1 MFQPLFT
8 LTGKRAL
15 VTGAGRGMGLGIA
28 RALARQGAR
37 VAVNDAL
44 PERAREAAECL
55 VNEGYDAI
63 AAPAD
68 ITDPA
73 QLREMVAGVQASWGG
88 IDIFVANAGVPVGGM
103 TYGRFVESAPEE
115 WKAYIDLNLYGLMHG
130 CQALLPGM
138 LEQGWGRIVAITSE
152 SWRAGVPM
160 GIAAYAASKAGAVGF
175 IRQLASETGRQ
186 GVTVNALSLGT
197 MNNWE
202 GAEAIARKSCAVA
215 RAGSPQDVGAGVA
228 YLASEE
234 ASWVTGQVYALNG
247 GSLTA

>member
-1 MFQPLFT
+1 MYQPLFT

-55 VNEGYDAI
+55 VNEGHDAL

-73 QLREMVAGVQASWGG
+73 QLHEMVAGVQASWGG
-88 IDIFVANAGVPVGGM
+88 IDIFAANAGVPVGGM
-103 TYGRFVESAPEE
+103 TYGRFLESAPEE

-130 CQALLPGM
+130 CQAVLPGM
-138 LEQGWGRIVAITSE
+138 LEQGWGGSSRLPQSPGGPACPWE
-152 SWRAGVPM
+152 SPPTPLPRPVPS
-160 GIAAYAASKAGAVGF
+160 ASSGNLLRRPA
-175 IRQLASETGRQ
+175 
-186 GVTVNALSLGT
+186 
-197 MNNWE
+197 
-202 GAEAIARKSCAVA
+202 A
-215 RAGSPQDVGAGVA
+215 RASP
-228 YLASEE
+228 STP
-234 ASWVTGQVYALNG
+234 SRWVR
-247 GSLTA
+247 